1 VIGEHR
7 VLEKGPGLLAP
18 SSLLYIRVFVCSFR
32 SFVFVLFSGRGASSF
47 RQADRREL
55 QCSPLS
61 SAVGVLK
68 ASRGQSKSA
77 LVGTTTTTAQT
88 DDDDDGD
95 IDDDDDDDDGNN
107 TDDGDDGDDDNVDET
122 TATTTTAR

>member
-1 VIGEHR
+1 MSEYSSVIGEHR

-32 SFVFVLFSGRGASSF
+32 SFVFVLFSGRGAPNF

-68 ASRGQSKSA
+68 ASEVKICQGILK
-77 LVGTTTTTAQT
+77 L
-88 DDDDDGD
+88 
-95 IDDDDDDDDGNN
+95 II
-107 TDDGDDGDDDNVDET
+107 
-122 TATTTTAR
+122 

>member
-1 VIGEHR
+1 M
-7 VLEKGPGLLAP
+7 
-18 SSLLYIRVFVCSFR
+18 F
-32 SFVFVLFSGRGASSF
+32 SFVRFVRSCLCCFPGRGAPNF

-68 ASRGQSKSA
+68 ASRGQPKPA

-95 IDDDDDDDDGNN
+95 IDDDDDDDDGND
-107 TDDGDDGDDDNVDET
+107 TDDGDDGDDENVDDT